1 MDQQNLIQTSH
12 WRLTSTHLDNFEFG
26 MRDIMSS
33 LGYAAHLFS
42 LHQHRAAGELACS
55 SVIRSHGHGFQRP
68 KKFAFE
74 KGNVMLFI
82 VGLGELANRY
92 NAVIHLGLETLDIP
106 LLERMSFATST
117 WEGICARYTPGW
129 IEGVGSAAVQFFG
142 FILPGLGFLAFDIL
156 KPASF
161 ASRKIQ
167 QPCKQPS
174 KRQMLSCLGLV
185 FGNQLFL
192 IASHFFLLRIS
203 NYELTPFRMDSQLP
217 SILEVVI
224 NCAVG
229 AILRDVVFY
238 YVHRLMDTKILY
250 RRIHRIHHEFRAPIA
265 LAAIYS
271 HTIDHVLVNAMPIY
285 ISMAVQ
291 RVHFL
296 TLMLFAFVAVFDAA
310 VSHSGYSLFRLPSV
324 ENHDIHHEKG
334 NINFGILGVMDWLH
348 GTHAIQYNLL

>member
-1 MDQQNLIQTSH
+1 
-12 WRLTSTHLDNFEFG
+12 
-26 MRDIMSS
+26 
-33 LGYAAHLFS
+33 
-42 LHQHRAAGELACS
+42 
-55 SVIRSHGHGFQRP
+55 
-68 KKFAFE
+68 
-74 KGNVMLFI
+74 MLFI
-82 VGLGELANRY
+82 LGLGELAKRY
-92 NAVIHLGLETLDIP
+92 NAVIHLGLVTLDIP
-106 LLERMSFATST
+106 LLESDRNYIPRTVCFDATLTEIYVPLSPIPEHKQLKRYSEKMSFATST
-117 WEGICARYTPGW
+117 WEGICARYPPGW

-174 KRQMLSCLGLV
+174 KQQMLSCLGLV

-238 YVHRLMDTKILY
+238 YVHRLMHTKILY

-296 TLMLFAFVAVFDAA
+296 TLMLFASVAVFDAA